1 MTKANEETKAE
12 KTPEPLPGNV
22 ARAIDAA
29 GSSLNR
35 HVMIDAR
42 LCGVGASVACAAPVA
57 FVLGAGG
64 VPLAWAGV
72 AAGAAFV
79 FTIAYEARRRW
90 HDTLD
95 GALVLDKLLKSN
107 DRFSTALQFSRN
119 ADPPN
124 LH

>member
-12 KTPEPLPGNV
+12 NKPEPLPGNV
-22 ARAIDAA
+22 ARAIDGAR
-29 GSSLNR
+29 SSLNR
-35 HVMIDAR
+35 HVMIDAL

-79 FTIAYEARRRW
+79 FTIAYQARRRW
-90 HDTLD
+90 DDTAD
-95 GALVLDKLLKSN
+95 GALVLDKRPTGN
-107 DRFSTALQFSRN
+107 DRVSTA
-119 ADPPN
+119 
-124 LH
+124 